1 MTGATEV
8 SHAVDLLGLLA
19 GTVGVC
25 IAIWLQMV
33 ARRRVRARYVLGFLV
48 LGTALMLANLRPVWP
63 FHDGSAELARAVAYI
78 GLLAGQL
85 ALARHVWDESETP
98 GVRETFEAAFGG
110 GR

>member
-1 MTGATEV
+1 MTAGDI

-63 FHDGSAELARAVAYI
+63 FHDGAAELVRGVAYV

-98 GVRETFEAAFGG
+98 GVRTVVDNFVRGS
-110 GR
+110 R